1 MKNYQAVSL
10 LNYLNSDEAKHL
22 QFTETRHYFTNK
34 RNTNKLEEYVKT
46 LQDAEKQYKTPS
58 EKFVEY
64 EKKKLDLVSPYFQ
77 KDEQG
82 NVVKN
87 SEGFPKLIDG
97 TDEEVKAII
106 IKLNEEYLPTLEERT
121 ASLVKWEEFYA
132 SDVDSEF
139 SLKKIPASAL
149 KPSCLD
155 SLTKGQFDVLE
166 LMLEDD
172 SSN

>member
-1 MKNYQAVSL
+1 MKNFQVVSL
-10 LNYLNSDEAKHL
+10 LNYLNSDEAKKL
-22 QFTETRHYFTNK
+22 QFSETCHYFTNK
-34 RNTNKLEEYVKT
+34 RNIAKLEDYVKT
-46 LQDAEKQYKTPS
+46 LQEAEKQYKTPS
-58 EKFVEY
+58 DTFVEY
-64 EKKKLDLVSPYFQ
+64 EKKKMDLVTPFFQ

-87 SEGFPKLIDG
+87 SEGFPKIAEG

-121 ASLVKWEEFYA
+121 MSLVKWEEFYT

-139 SLKKIPASAL
+139 SIKKIPASAL
-149 KPSCLD
+149 KSSCLD